1 MQQIEPHASSTAAKT
16 ARRMRP
22 RRDSGFT
29 LIALLVVVAIIS
41 IIAAI
46 AIPGLLRARMTGHE
60 ASAIAT
66 LRVTTSSEIA
76 YAATCGGGAF
86 ADSYPV
92 LATPPAGGV
101 PFVPAE
107 LSVAV
112 PVKSGFRFTLEESTA
127 VEGEGLTDCNGT
139 PAVAGFYAT
148 AVPVGPGSTGARAF
162 AVNTE
167 MTIWQN
173 VDATAAPTEAQMS
186 GPPGGGVS
194 PISPIQ

>member
-1 MQQIEPHASSTAAKT
+1 MTRSD
-16 ARRMRP
+16 R
-22 RRDSGFT
+22 GFT
-29 LIALLVVVAIIS
+29 LVELLVVVAIVS
-41 IIAAI
+41 VIAAI
-46 AIPGLLRARMTGHE
+46 AIPGLLRARMTGNE